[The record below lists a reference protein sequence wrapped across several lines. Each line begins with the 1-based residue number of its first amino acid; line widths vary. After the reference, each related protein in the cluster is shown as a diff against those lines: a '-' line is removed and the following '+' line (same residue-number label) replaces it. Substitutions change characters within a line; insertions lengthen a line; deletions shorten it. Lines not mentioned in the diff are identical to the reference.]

1 MTGPVFEQ
9 EVRTVARAYWDLAT
23 GDGGAERI
31 NNDEIDCV
39 CHTEDVVH
47 IIECTTDRKMDKF
60 RTQVTKL
67 TNARSYLQ
75 RQGEIVKP
83 WIITKEEPTA
93 DQRSHGKG
101 LGITTQS
108 LQEFKRRLL
117 DSRQYLEARWKYRF
131 GSANDPEDENYQLS
145 EEEYI
150 EQPLTDLTSG
160 KSYSIGGICSLLNE
174 KKTIVLIGPF
184 GAGKSL
190 TVREV
195 FKRLHQR
202 YRRNSTERTPVA
214 INLREH
220 WGQNTVEEVLRRH
233 ANRVGFSH
241 PHQLVRAWNS
251 GELLP
256 LLDGIDEL
264 ASPVIALGRDA
275 IRRSRAEAL
284 KVIQAFMWDLRGR
297 TGVLLAGR
305 DHYFDSIDE
314 ARKLMGLPIDTIFVD
329 VGEFSED
336 QATSYLQKR
345 DINASLPTWLP
356 RKPLL
361 LGYLA
366 SRGLLGQ
373 VTSLTGDSGPA
384 LAWDEFL
391 RRICQ
396 REAELS
402 SQIDS
407 ESVRELLE
415 ALATRAR
422 SLPQGSGPLYDSDL
436 SEAYKN
442 ITGNEP
448 LEGARTL
455 LQRLPGLIAR
465 DQEVGA
471 RSFVDDEMMEALRA
485 GAVVRFIT
493 NPYVSPGVKSVQH
506 PLKVFGC
513 SVAGHLAV
521 TRRVATAQFAV
532 AAKQAID
539 RWAEPTLA
547 LDAILSGASCPD
559 AEPIDMGDLTVG
571 EGFADEIDMEEHPI
585 KNLILDNCLI
595 SRVRFDSGASG
606 IKFNN
611 CQIVKIEGIA
621 NIRALPS
628 VFSGCDIQELDDRH
642 TNNAI
647 IRSELPNSTKM
658 LLIIVRKLFL
668 QRGSGRVESAL
679 HRGIDESLRSY
690 VSPVLELL
698 VSEGIVYS
706 HPTGRHIIWHG
717 NRTHRTRMLRILEAP
732 RNSGDPLTK
741 AVSNITAP

>member
-1 MTGPVFEQ
+1 MTGPGFEQ
-9 EVRTVARAYWDLAT
+9 EVRSVARALWNLPT
-23 GDGGAERI
+23 GDGSADRI

-67 TNARSYLQ
+67 TNAKSYLE
-75 RQGEIVKP
+75 RNGATVKP
-83 WIITKEEPTA
+83 WIVTKEEPTP
-93 DQRSHGKG
+93 DQRSHARG
-101 LGITTQS
+101 LGITTHS

-117 DSRQYLEARWKYRF
+117 DSRQYLEARWVYRF
-131 GSANDPEDENYQLS
+131 GSANDPEDNSYQLDD
-145 EEEYI
+145 EEHI
-150 EQPLTDLTSG
+150 DQPLTDLTSG
-160 KSYSIGGICSLLNE
+160 ASYSINRICSLLND
-174 KKTIVLIGPF
+174 KKAIVLVGPF

-195 FKRLHQR
+195 FKSLRQR
-202 YRRNSTERTPVA
+202 YYRNSAERTPVA
-214 INLREH
+214 INLRDH
-220 WGQNTVEEVLRRH
+220 WGQTTVDEVLRRH
-233 ANRVGFSH
+233 ANRIGFSE
-241 PHQLVRAWNS
+241 PNQLVRAWNA
-251 GELLP
+251 GEMLP

-264 ASPVIALGRDA
+264 ASPVIPMGRDA
-275 IRRSRAEAL
+275 IRRSREEAL
-284 KVIQAFMWDLRGR
+284 KVIQAFMRDLRGR

-314 ARKLMGLPIDTIFVD
+314 ARKLMGLPDDTIFVD
-329 VGEFSED
+329 VGEFSEL
-336 QATSYLQKR
+336 QATNYLQKKG
-345 DINASLPTWLP
+345 INANLPTWLP

-366 SRGLLGQ
+366 SRGLLDQ
-373 VTSLTGDSGPA
+373 VTSLPGDSGPA

-391 RRICQ
+391 SRICQ

-407 ESVRELLE
+407 QAVRELLE

-422 SLPQGSGPLYDSDL
+422 ALPQGSGPLYDSDL

-455 LQRLPGLIAR
+455 LQRLPGLTAR

-471 RSFVDDEMMEALRA
+471 RSFVDDDMMEALRA
-485 GAVVRFIT
+485 GAVVRFIV

-506 PLKVFGC
+506 PLKIFGC
-513 SVAGHLAV
+513 SVAGHLAGSKG
-521 TRRVATAQFAV
+521 VASAQFGV

-547 LDAILSGASCPD
+547 LDSMLAGASYPD
-559 AEPIDMGDLTVG
+559 SDPINMDGLTIDQ
-571 EGFADEIDMEEHPI
+571 GFADEIDMEEHSI
-585 KNLILDNCLI
+585 QNLVLNNCLI
-595 SRVRFDSGASG
+595 DRVRFDSSASG

-611 CQIVKIEGIA
+611 CQIVRIEGIA
-621 NIRALPS
+621 DSRALPS
-628 VFSGCDIQELDDRH
+628 IFAGCDIQEFDNRH

-647 IRSELPNSTKM
+647 IGSELPNSIKI
-658 LLIIVRKLFL
+658 LLVIVRKLFL

-679 HRGIDESLRSY
+679 RRGIDDPLRPY

-717 NRTHRTRMLRILEAP
+717 NRTHRTRMLRILEVP
-732 RNSGDPLTK
+732 MNSGDPLMK
-741 AVSNITAP
+741 AVSNITSP